1 MLNLKVSKQTRTEVS
16 QNKVINIKHINKLS
30 KSKVNN
36 QSNKF
41 SNITKKCITK
51 KTRNPKLKTKIL
63 HKRKNSFSYRKKC
76 LLHHSLKIN
85 KRGGDPNNII
95 HISIGQR
102 CI

>member
-51 KTRNPKLKTKIL
+51 KTRNPKLKQKYYINEKTHL
-63 HKRKNSFSYRKKC
+63 ATEKNVYF
-76 LLHHSLKIN
+76 
-85 KRGGDPNNII
+85 II
-95 HISIGQR
+95 P
-102 CI
+102 